1 MRLCALILVIVAA
14 CGGGKKADGSTE
26 GSSASGGETAPAGD
40 ATAAFWSWF
49 QKNAAELHADPDL
62 RKVMERISTEL
73 AKIDKGV
80 FAEIGGDAKTRLLVI
95 SVDGKK
101 ELFPKVQAI
110 HAAAPKVDGWKI
122 VPFRQRSAPG
132 EMAKFQLG
140 GKTLDPTQ
148 IKLVA
153 KANGDK
159 LDIDVYMPGFTT
171 HDEMAQIGFIVL
183 DHTVGEYDME
193 TRIGGIE
200 FLPLEKAP
208 AGAKPIAE
216 LPAIVD
222 ALK

>member
-1 MRLCALILVIVAA
+1 MRLLALIVFLVAA
-14 CGGGKKADGSTE
+14 CGGGKKADGSGE
-26 GSSASGGETAPAGD
+26 GSSAEGTTTAPAGD
-40 ATAAFWSWF
+40 ATAAFWAWF
-49 QKNAAELHADPDL
+49 QKTAPELHADTDL
-62 RKVMERISTEL
+62 RHVMERISAEL

-101 ELFPKVQAI
+101 DLFPKVQAI
-110 HAAAPKVDGWKI
+110 QAAAPKVDGWKI
-122 VPFRQRSAPG
+122 VAFRQRSAPG

-140 GKTLDPTQ
+140 GKTLDPAQ

-159 LDIDVYMPGFTT
+159 LDIDVYMPSFTT

-208 AGAKPIAE
+208 AGARPMAD